1 MAITTNTTK
10 SIKKASTVLAT
21 KCEDT
26 KKNMIALAKKA
37 GIKTPKM
44 VATLIPKIP
53 GSNDD
58 VLFVGLNGVNFYF
71 MRGESVEIPE
81 QIVEILKNTGN
92 L

>member
-10 SIKKASTVLAT
+10 TVKKSSTVLLKKCEAT
-21 KCEDT
+21 KKDMV
-26 KKNMIALAKKA
+26 NLAKRA

-81 QIVEILKNTGN
+81 QIVEILKNTNN

>member
-26 KKNMIALAKKA
+26 KKNMTALAKKA
-37 GIKTPKM
+37 GIKTPEM

-71 MRGESVEIPE
+71 LRGESVEIPK
-81 QIVEILKNTGN
+81 QLVEILKNTGN